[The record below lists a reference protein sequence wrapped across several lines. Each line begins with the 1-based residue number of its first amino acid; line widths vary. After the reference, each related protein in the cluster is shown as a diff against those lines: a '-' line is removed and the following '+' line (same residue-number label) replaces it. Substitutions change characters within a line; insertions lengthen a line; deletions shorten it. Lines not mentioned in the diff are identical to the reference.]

1 MTLFE
6 RPGYPQHR
14 LTWLVCIS
22 TVDKYFRRL
31 VDLVEV
37 WTVLLLVLMVLLV
50 SVGVFFRYVV
60 NSSLSWYDEFASFLL
75 VWMTFYGAVVASYRR
90 RHIGFEVVVDRLM
103 PNTRRIVELI
113 AESCVLGFQAVLL
126 YYGWQLMQKMGDET
140 TVSLVWVKMRWIY
153 SVLPITGG
161 LMLVISLMRFVS
173 VATGNENEKEGSA
186 AWSGSSSQ

>member
-1 MTLFE
+1 M
-6 RPGYPQHR
+6 
-14 LTWLVCIS
+14 
-22 TVDKYFRRL
+22 DKYFRRL
-31 VDLVEV
+31 VDWVEV

-50 SVGVFFRYVV
+50 SLGVFYRYVL
-60 NSSLSWYDEFASFLL
+60 NASLSWYDEFASFLL
-75 VWMTFYGAVVASYRR
+75 VWLTFYGAIVACYRR
-90 RHIGFEVVVDRLM
+90 RHIGFEIVVDRLM

-126 YYGWQLMQKMGDET
+126 YHGWLLMQRMGDET

-161 LMLVISLMRFVS
+161 LMLVISLMRFVRI
-173 VATGNENEKEGSA
+173 ATGNEKEKEGGA

>member
-1 MTLFE
+1 M
-6 RPGYPQHR
+6 
-14 LTWLVCIS
+14 
-22 TVDKYFRRL
+22 DKYFRRL
-31 VDLVEV
+31 VDLVEA
-37 WTVLLLVLMVLLV
+37 WSVLLLVVMVSLV
-50 SVGVFFRYVV
+50 SLGVFFRYVL
-60 NSSLSWYDEFASFLL
+60 NASLSWYDEFASFLL

-90 RHIGFEVVVDRLM
+90 RHIGFEIVVDRLM

-173 VATGNENEKEGSA
+173 VATGNENEKGGDV